1 MNGDI
6 SHNIKTRLLLSGIS
20 VLILLFL
27 SGLTFYYF
35 HIKAPYIP
43 LIIVLIGAVPMGII
57 VDELRRL
64 LKVKHAQQS
73 HYPPKRSRN

>member
-1 MNGDI
+1 MNRDI
-6 SHNIKTRLLLSGIS
+6 SHNVKTRLLLSSIGVGI
-20 VLILLFL
+20 VLFL

-43 LIIVLIGAVPMGII
+43 LIIALLGAVPMGII
-57 VDELRRL
+57 VDEVRRL
-64 LKVKHAQQS
+64 LKIKHAQQS